1 MAYSL
6 CQDAD
11 GTKST
16 FRLGQMVN
24 IVFNGLPTEGG
35 KATVHHKNYRRRDNT
50 DENLAWEFLHVNS
63 GNHGEKLNPLVR
75 ELSPAD
81 METTARNDK
90 EEQDISRAS
99 RMIYEHRLNNLLLPL
114 SFEDRRLVRRNMF
127 GQGDSAEIVARNG
140 NGDSVQRGSLQTL
153 QPGEEL
159 NDEIVNYYLKT
170 CLAARDMELCGLDTS
185 RKRSHFFNSFFL
197 QAMFDERNDNP
208 LLRGIYNYDNVRR
221 MYKNVPGENIFA
233 LKYIFIPVNLDNVH
247 WTAIV
252 VSVRNKCIRY
262 FDSLGGTDW
271 DKLHGVRQYLKDE
284 AARTDQEFNTD
295 EWTLIPCLH
304 DVPRQ
309 LNSESYTFFHLDNT
323 FLYY

>member
-1 MAYSL
+1 
-6 CQDAD
+6 
-11 GTKST
+11 
-16 FRLGQMVN
+16 
-24 IVFNGLPTEGG
+24 
-35 KATVHHKNYRRRDNT
+35 
-50 DENLAWEFLHVNS
+50 
-63 GNHGEKLNPLVR
+63 
-75 ELSPAD
+75 
-81 METTARNDK
+81 
-90 EEQDISRAS
+90 
-99 RMIYEHRLNNLLLPL
+99 
-114 SFEDRRLVRRNMF
+114 MF

-197 QAMFDERNDNP
+197 QVMLDERNDDRQ
-208 LLRGIYNYDNVRR
+208 LRGIYNYDNVRR
-221 MYKNVPGENIFA
+221 MYKNVPGEDIFA

-262 FDSLGGTDW
+262 YDSLGGTDW

-323 FLYY
+323 FLYYYYLSHILSTVLSRLRLWCICMYDL